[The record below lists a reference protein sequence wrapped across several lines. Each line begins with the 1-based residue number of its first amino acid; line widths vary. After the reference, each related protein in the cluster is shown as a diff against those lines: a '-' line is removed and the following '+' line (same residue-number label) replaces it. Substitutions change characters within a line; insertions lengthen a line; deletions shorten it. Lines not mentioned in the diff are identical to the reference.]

1 MFSKIVLF
9 FLFLTSTSSG
19 SKSPTPDDLM
29 PELKVL
35 VESLPTII
43 TMLLSGGD
51 LDLGGFGDV
60 ADEWFTKSVPDLRR
74 LVDTL
79 STLIKMAF
87 KVIDKAEGNPDQVEV
102 ETSQLIFKGIFSSGE
117 ELVMTVV
124 PILDFMPEPVKLF
137 VSKETI
143 LKLLNIDFMK
153 AEFSDMSEETVR
165 VVMRH
170 MSTVPKKL
178 RDEGL
183 TLLSVLGKM
192 LRLVEDDADF
202 SRFDELFTQVLKILP
217 SQVENVQE
225 MFDELSALDRTR
237 KKSVIFN
244 PGQRHQEL

>member
-1 MFSKIVLF
+1 MFSKTVLLF
-9 FLFLTSTSSG
+9 IFLTISSG

-35 VESLPTII
+35 VESLPSII
-43 TMLLSGGD
+43 TMLLTGGD
-51 LDLGGFGDV
+51 LDLGPFGDV

-87 KVIDKAEGNPDQVEV
+87 KVIEKSEGNPDRVEV
-102 ETSQLIFKGIFSSGE
+102 ETSQLIFKGIFTSGE
-117 ELVMTVV
+117 ELVMTVM
-124 PILDFMPEPVKLF
+124 PILDFLPEPVKLF

-153 AEFSDMSEETVR
+153 AEFFDMNEETVR
-165 VVMRH
+165 VVMKH
-170 MSTVPKKL
+170 LSTVPKKI
-178 RDEGL
+178 REEGL

-202 SRFDELFTQVLKILP
+202 SRFDELFSQVLKILP
-217 SQVENVQE
+217 AQVENVQE
-225 MFDELSALDRTR
+225 MFEELSAMDRTR